1 MGHET
6 KDCRSSRPV
15 NQNHQQQPPAP
26 QNQQQHQQRGNRG
39 CFQCGAEGHFKRD
52 CPQLNQNQNNNNN
65 NNQGNGNNNG
75 GNNNDNGARG
85 RVFMLGQG
93 EARNDP
99 NVVVR
104 YSWSLHREARSL
116 WDMAVCAMLKTLHY
130 FILNTYIG
138 FYNYASAKHLT
149 TYLIWNTFH
158 IVRLNF
164 TYYLLCSI

>member
-1 MGHET
+1 ML
-6 KDCRSSRPV
+6 RSSSTLEYLLFEFVEVLEAILSDQPV
-15 NQNHQQQPPAP
+15 ISPIS
-26 QNQQQHQQRGNRG
+26 
-39 CFQCGAEGHFKRD
+39 
-52 CPQLNQNQNNNNN
+52 
-65 NNQGNGNNNG
+65 
-75 GNNNDNGARG
+75 
-85 RVFMLGQG
+85 
-93 EARNDP
+93 
-99 NVVVR
+99 VVR